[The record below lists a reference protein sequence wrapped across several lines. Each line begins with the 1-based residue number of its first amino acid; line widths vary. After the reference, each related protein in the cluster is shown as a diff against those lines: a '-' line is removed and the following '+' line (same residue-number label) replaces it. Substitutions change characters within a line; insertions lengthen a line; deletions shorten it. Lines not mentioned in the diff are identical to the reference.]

1 MIRYFVRCLGRWEPL
16 LPTLVR
22 NPPSC
27 KALLLPATSKLQLP
41 HPCPAHSRHL
51 FSTSTLS
58 TSKRIPND
66 LPIADDFLKQV
77 EKTVERVLSQADA
90 SSRNIMDLEPAGRE
104 ALGVARHLD
113 RRLVDL
119 RRNNLCPTCWM
130 QRKHCICQQ
139 CKPVD
144 TLLPKSKLGR
154 IFLLMHHK
162 EIGLK
167 IDTAKLILASFPTK
181 CRLVVGGIGPEYQ
194 DSMKELQQ
202 AMEQNNKQCLVLF
215 PDDSAKTFAEIV
227 EQNHHGDSQQ
237 DVESSTEDQESWDL
251 IVIDGT
257 WAQARKL
264 NARYLPEQ
272 AEGGPRRV
280 QLSPQA
286 VAMLERET
294 TDGLANA
301 GHQLRR
307 HCTTWRQVGTFE
319 ATRLF
324 LRDLLFH
331 DYPDS
336 SSPARTPWGQMES
349 YQEIANEAAR
359 KELEPP
365 RL

>member
-1 MIRYFVRCLGRWEPL
+1 
-16 LPTLVR
+16 
-22 NPPSC
+22 
-27 KALLLPATSKLQLP
+27 LPA
-41 HPCPAHSRHL
+41 
-51 FSTSTLS
+51 
-58 TSKRIPND
+58 SKRISSE
-66 LPIADDFLKQV
+66 LSIADDFLKQV
-77 EKTVERVLSQADA
+77 EETVERVLSQAD
-90 SSRNIMDLEPAGRE
+90 SSRDIMDLEPAERE

-113 RRLVDL
+113 RRLVNL
-119 RRNNLCPTCWM
+119 RRNNDCPSCWM
-130 QRKHCICQQ
+130 QRKHCICQK

-144 TLLPKSKLGR
+144 TIPKSKLGR

-181 CRLVVGGIGPEYQ
+181 CRLVVGGIGPDYQ

-202 AMEQNNKQCLVLF
+202 ALEQNKQCLVLF

-227 EQNHHGDSQQ
+227 EQNHHFQQ
-237 DVESSTEDQESWDL
+237 DVESNEDQESWDL

-264 NARYLPEQ
+264 NARYLPEH
-272 AEGGPRRV
+272 AKGGPRRV

-294 TDGLANA
+294 TDGSANA

-307 HCTTWRQVGTFE
+307 HSTTWRQVGTFE

-324 LRDLLFH
+324 LRDLLLD

-336 SSPARTPWGQMES
+336 LPATPWGQMEF

-359 KELEPP
+359 KELGPP

>member
-1 MIRYFVRCLGRWEPL
+1 MIRHFVRCLGLWEPL
-16 LPTLVR
+16 LAALLVR
-22 NPPSC
+22 NPTSC
-27 KALLLPATSKLQLP
+27 NALLPATSKLQLLQ
-41 HPCPAHSRHL
+41 CPAHGRHL
-51 FSTSTLS
+51 FSTSPLPA
-58 TSKRIPND
+58 SKRISSE
-66 LPIADDFLKQV
+66 LSIADDFLKQV
-77 EKTVERVLSQADA
+77 EETVERVLSQAD
-90 SSRNIMDLEPAGRE
+90 SSRDIMDLEPAERE

-113 RRLVDL
+113 RRLVNL
-119 RRNNLCPTCWM
+119 RRNNDCPSCWM
-130 QRKHCICQQ
+130 QRKHCICQK

-144 TLLPKSKLGR
+144 TIPKSKLGR

-181 CRLVVGGIGPEYQ
+181 CRLVVGGIGPDYQ

-202 AMEQNNKQCLVLF
+202 ALEQNKQCLVLF

-227 EQNHHGDSQQ
+227 EQNYHCQQ
-237 DVESSTEDQESWDL
+237 DVESNEDQESWDL

-264 NARYLPEQ
+264 NARYLPEH
-272 AEGGPRRV
+272 AKGGPRRV

-294 TDGLANA
+294 TDGSANA

-307 HCTTWRQVGTFE
+307 HSTTWRQVGTFE

-324 LRDLLFH
+324 LRDLLLD

-336 SSPARTPWGQMES
+336 LPATPWGQMEF

-359 KELEPP
+359 KELGPP

>member
-1 MIRYFVRCLGRWEPL
+1 LATL
-16 LPTLVR
+16 LVR
-22 NPPSC
+22 NPTSC
-27 KALLLPATSKLQLP
+27 NAWLPVSCKLQLL
-41 HPCPAHSRHL
+41 HSPAHGRHL
-51 FSTSTLS
+51 FSTSPLPASNNDQESMPSELS
-58 TSKRIPND
+58 T
-66 LPIADDFLKQV
+66 ADDFLKQV
-77 EKTVERVLSQADA
+77 EETVERVLSQAD
-90 SSRNIMDLEPAGRE
+90 SSRDIMDLEPAERE

-113 RRLVDL
+113 RRLVNL
-119 RRNNLCPTCWM
+119 RRNDDCPACWM

-144 TLLPKSKLGR
+144 TLPKSKLGR
-154 IFLLMHHK
+154 IFLIMHHK

-181 CRLVVGGIGPEYQ
+181 CRLVIGGIGPDYQ
-194 DSMKELQQ
+194 NSMKEFQQ
-202 AMEQNNKQCLVLF
+202 ALEQNKQCLVLF
-215 PDDSAKTFAEIV
+215 PDDSAKTFSEII
-227 EQNHHGDSQQ
+227 EQNHHSQQ
-237 DVESSTEDQESWDL
+237 DVQSNEGQESWDL

-264 NARYLPEQ
+264 NARYLPEH

-294 TDGLANA
+294 TDGSANP

-307 HCTTWRQVGTFE
+307 HSTTWRQVGTFE

-324 LRDLLFH
+324 LRDLLLD
-331 DYPDS
+331 DYPES
-336 SSPARTPWGQMES
+336 SAAITPWGQMES

-359 KELEPP
+359 KELGPP